1 MFFLQSCKNIQ
12 RIFRITAKNYL
23 RSTRKKNNEYREETS
38 ELIASRKE
46 QIDAAKQELDKVAA
60 KLISETEKNKEFS
73 DTNIFGRV
81 KKIELTAPEYR
92 SLLLSA
98 ETKELF
104 TEHLANLLKPLSQ
117 SLCANF
123 VGRYQDATITAIKNS
138 PITAYI
144 KAQLASMGIKS
155 DSCSTI
161 NDALLAAEEKD
172 IIAIEGQKY
181 SDIID
186 SFMNTIDNELINENE
201 LGE

>member
-1 MFFLQSCKNIQ
+1 
-12 RIFRITAKNYL
+12 L